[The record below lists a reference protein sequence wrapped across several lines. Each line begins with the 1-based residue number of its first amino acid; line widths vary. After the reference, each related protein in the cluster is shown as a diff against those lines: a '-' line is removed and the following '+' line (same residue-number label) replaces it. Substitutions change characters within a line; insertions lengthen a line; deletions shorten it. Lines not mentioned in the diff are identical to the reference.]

1 MSDENRDA
9 ATGQYVSAESSFGK
23 EGVEREAGYVP
34 FKEEKGD
41 DSELTVAEAA
51 DKLTE
56 VHGTPEGSIKT
67 YSALDGFDEN
77 VTLTAEQAGK
87 LLAKERAAET
97 DADEKAELERIR
109 DEADELRGNKPE
121 AKAETAA
128 EPEPLPVKEGE
139 LDPEI
144 ERALSNPKI
153 QAALSQ
159 QVAETEA
166 VRQQYASNVEAA
178 AQIAQATFMSQFPE
192 FAHIPAENLPAAIQA
207 MQMQDPARA
216 AQIAA
221 VIQRTLPIFE
231 QQKAIRDAE
240 AQDRQ
245 VKFQEYVKSESAK
258 FDALVKN
265 ETSETMKA
273 IPGAIKD
280 ALTEYGVD
288 LGEFGR
294 LLASSELV
302 NHSAVQR
309 LLVDAGKYR
318 LISQAPK
325 AVAAKNLPSVQR
337 PGVSRSSSESNNEN
351 LRALT
356 QRFTQSGNMK
366 DAVALRVAQTK
377 ARVRH
382 G

>member
-1 MSDENRDA
+1 MSDENRDST
-9 ATGQYVSAESSFGK
+9 TGQFAPAEPAFGK

-34 FKEEKGD
+34 FKEDAAD
-41 DSELTVAEAA
+41 DGELTVAEAA
-51 DKLTE
+51 EKLTE
-56 VHGTPEGSIKT
+56 VQGTPEGSIKT
-67 YSALDGFDEN
+67 YSALDGLPEN
-77 VTLTAEQAGK
+77 VTLTPEQAGK
-87 LLAKERAAET
+87 LLADDRAAEN
-97 DADEKAELERIR
+97 DADEAVELERVR
-109 DEADELRGNKPE
+109 NEADELRRAKPE
-121 AKAETAA
+121 AKAEA
-128 EPEPLPVKEGE
+128 EPETQPVKEGE

-159 QVAETEA
+159 HVAETES
-166 VRQQYASNVEAA
+166 VRQQYAHNIEAA
-178 AQIAQATFMSQFPE
+178 TQIAQATFMSQFPE
-192 FAHIPAENLPAAIQA
+192 FAHIPAENLGAAIQA
-207 MQMQDPARA
+207 MQQQDPARA

-231 QQKAIRDAE
+231 QQKAMHQYE
-240 AQDRQ
+240 AQEKQ
-245 VKFQEYVKSESAK
+245 AKFSEYVKTENAK
-258 FDALVKN
+258 FDALVKS
-265 ETSETMKA
+265 ETPETMKA
-273 IPGAIKD
+273 IPAAIKD

-318 LISQAPK
+318 LITQAPK

-337 PGVSRSSSESNNEN
+337 PGVSRSASERGSED

-356 QRFTQSGNMK
+356 QKFTQTGNMK
-366 DAVALRVAQTK
+366 DAVALRAAQQK
-377 ARVRH
+377 SRARN